1 MKTDFKKNLGAGWLY
16 FYIHFITEVAC
27 FFVLSR
33 AYGSSIYLW
42 IVPLIY
48 DALAFV
54 PQSVIGKLSDRFPKI
69 SFGVIGAVLLAL
81 GVAGCGTPIFPG
93 KYTALAIL
101 SIGNACTHING
112 AEVTL
117 RCSGGHLSHSAIFVG
132 GGSFGVICGKLLG
145 ETPLSFWFICIFAL
159 TMIPFV
165 LLAET
170 YRTQADAQSTS
181 PCAAF
186 DCHSKKIAPCAVI
199 ILAVLIVAVRGYMGY
214 GIPTSWNKTAVQTVM
229 LYVTMGIGKLSGG
242 ILADIFGIKK
252 VALFSAAAALPF
264 LFTGD
269 NIMAVSLIGVML
281 FSMTMSVTLAILV
294 SVLKNAPGLA
304 FGLTTIGLFIG
315 SVPIFFFKFTTVK
328 ANCTVIAI
336 LTVFCL
342 IAMQIIIRKDEKN
355 VRLPLSGE

>member
-1 MKTDFKKNLGAGWLY
+1 
-16 FYIHFITEVAC
+16 
-27 FFVLSR
+27 
-33 AYGSSIYLW
+33 
-42 IVPLIY
+42 
-48 DALAFV
+48 
-54 PQSVIGKLSDRFPKI
+54 
-69 SFGVIGAVLLAL
+69 
-81 GVAGCGTPIFPG
+81 
-93 KYTALAIL
+93 
-101 SIGNACTHING
+101 
-112 AEVTL
+112 
-117 RCSGGHLSHSAIFVG
+117 
-132 GGSFGVICGKLLG
+132 
-145 ETPLSFWFICIFAL
+145 
-159 TMIPFV
+159 
-165 LLAET
+165 
-170 YRTQADAQSTS
+170 
-181 PCAAF
+181 
-186 DCHSKKIAPCAVI
+186 
-199 ILAVLIVAVRGYMGY
+199 MGY

-304 FGLTTIGLFIG
+304 FGLTTIGLFLG

-342 IAMQIIIRKDEKN
+342 IAMQIIIRKDEEN
-355 VRLPLSGE
+355 VRLLLSGE